1 MNSRIISSLFGE
13 SFKNTSIGVD
23 ISSNLKDYMFF
34 DVFLCVLCAL
44 GSFSNQK
51 KIKSLKLNGSIL
63 ILGLMIQIR
72 FFMRT
77 IDWNDNKNNIAMIDQ
92 TLLPM
97 EYKVIE
103 CVTVDS
109 LCEAIKSLRVRG
121 APALGAAGGFGVAI
135 AAFRSEARSMD
146 KLLDDI
152 QNAANIIIATRPTA
166 VNLSWGVKRVLGA
179 LEDAKNSKEIRIF
192 ALDEAKAIAN
202 EDVEKNM
209 QLGEHGAMLLEDGD
223 TVMTHCNAGKL
234 ACVDWGTA
242 LGVIRSARAQGK
254 DIKVFSCETRPLN
267 QGSRITTWELMEDK
281 IPVTLITDSMSG
293 HVMRKGM
300 VDKVIVGADRITQD
314 AVFNKIGTYT
324 HSVIAKEHQVPFYVA
339 APVSTFD
346 FERLED
352 EIEIELRKPE
362 ELKYFGNY
370 QIAPLGVNVYNPA
383 FDATPMEN
391 VTALITE
398 NGVFYPPF
406 LIDEVKIKV

>member
-1 MNSRIISSLFGE
+1 
-13 SFKNTSIGVD
+13 
-23 ISSNLKDYMFF
+23 
-34 DVFLCVLCAL
+34 
-44 GSFSNQK
+44 
-51 KIKSLKLNGSIL
+51 
-63 ILGLMIQIR
+63 
-72 FFMRT
+72 MRT
-77 IDWNDNKNNIAMIDQ
+77 IDWNDNKNDIVMIDQ
-92 TLLPM
+92 TLLPA

-103 CVTVDS
+103 CATVDS

-121 APALGAAGGFGVAI
+121 APALGAAGGFGVAV
-135 AAFRSEARSMD
+135 AAFRSKAGSMD

-152 QNAANIIIATRPTA
+152 QNDANTIIATRPTA

-179 LEDAKNSKEIRIF
+179 LEDAKNIKEVRMF
-192 ALDEAKAIAN
+192 ALDEAKAIAD
-202 EDVEKNM
+202 EDVAKNM
-209 QLGEHGAMLLEDGD
+209 QLGEHGAELLEDGD
-223 TVMTHCNAGKL
+223 TVMTHCNAGRL

-254 DIKVFSCETRPLN
+254 DIKVISCETRPLN

-300 VDKVIVGADRITQD
+300 IDKVIVGADRITQD

-324 HSVIAKEHQVPFYVA
+324 HSVIAKEHHVPFYVA

-362 ELKYFGNY
+362 ELKFFGEY
-370 QIAPLGVNVYNPA
+370 QIAPLAVNVYNPA

-398 NGVFYPPF
+398 NGVFYPPV
-406 LIDEVKIKV
+406 LLDEVKIKV